1 MSTTKEVGQQLLT
14 SNDCVVPATRGPPIA
29 DSELRGRVHTVVG
42 AFVLRER
49 EAEPLC
55 CEARHEREPLH
66 CEGEGGS
73 FALHCGTLHVR
84 NEGIIRVC
92 WIRV

>member
-55 CEARHEREPLH
+55 CEARHEREGLCIARERVGRLH
-66 CEGEGGS
+66 CIAARCTSEMAG
-73 FALHCGTLHVR
+73 
-84 NEGIIRVC
+84 
-92 WIRV
+92 